1 MAVVSER
8 HRPTFEEKTPNALKA
23 DRVRHR
29 VTFNPNKAS
38 PEEILRVA
46 VPKLEEGV
54 VLVPGSLDLV
64 FNLTVSGEPNN
75 FLVNNVTQA
84 LVSRMVVKFAGETLQ
99 DTNAYDVYKLFED
112 LFLPVEKRSN
122 MFLEGIQSEDLCKI
136 RSNAGDKKKSGVDV
150 EKKLAEVY
158 GSKYRI
164 PLDHEILIDH
174 GVFYPRALADELVF
188 EIKLN
193 SPNVVVRGTDP
204 SKLGYEL
211 TDIQLEYEA
220 IYHKE
225 LAREVESTYING
237 ETFFYEYVHNYKT
250 ITVKKASDTIIK
262 KSINVPKRSLKGLLL
277 LFSEPH
283 AAGARDTESFFNPDI
298 TNVKISVNGIPNKVY
313 SQGVE
318 GRDMWEEVLSES
330 ELKELANNSE
340 LASVMEMLEAEP
352 GSAAETSGGFAP
364 MPIGH
369 VIQQG
374 PDIPAMREQLAI
386 LVSTGKAKEAIGVQ
400 LTYEQAREAQ
410 KKAAVEAAAII
421 AKEKEKKSASAK
433 RNVTPPVAPALTEA
447 PPESSG
453 LSTNQWI
460 SLLGIG
466 VTIVTTYAKREDIKA
481 LFNGKSVKGDDSQV
495 TPESGRVENTV
506 RKASALPSA
515 ISLLLSKIPQPK
527 RGIRSM
533 D

>member
-54 VLVPGSLDLV
+54 VLVPGSLALV

-75 FLVNNVTQA
+75 FLVNNVTRA

-136 RSNAGDKKKSGVDV
+136 RSNAGDKKKSGVDA

-164 PLDHEILIDH
+164 PLDHEILRDH

-193 SPNVVVRGTDP
+193 SPNVVVRGTDS

-237 ETFFYEYVHNYKT
+237 KSFFYEHVHNYKT
-250 ITVKKASDTIIK
+250 ITVKKATDTIINE
-262 KSINVPKRSLKGLLL
+262 SINVPKRSLKGLLL
-277 LFSEPH
+277 LFPEPH

-298 TNVKISVNGIPNKVY
+298 TNVKISVNGVPNKVY

-318 GRDMWEEVLSES
+318 GRDMWEEVLRFFGKNADQKMFNNATKFYAEKKFGLFIDLRSMSDNNMHGSGLRLVNTKDGVNLEIQRTAS
-330 ELKELANNSE
+330 GSGNVKCYIFAIADAQFSIVNKELE
-340 LASVMEMLEAEP
+340 SVE
-352 GSAAETSGGFAP
+352 F
-364 MPIGH
+364 
-369 VIQQG
+369 
-374 PDIPAMREQLAI
+374 
-386 LVSTGKAKEAIGVQ
+386 
-400 LTYEQAREAQ
+400 
-410 KKAAVEAAAII
+410 
-421 AKEKEKKSASAK
+421 
-433 RNVTPPVAPALTEA
+433 
-447 PPESSG
+447 
-453 LSTNQWI
+453 
-460 SLLGIG
+460 
-466 VTIVTTYAKREDIKA
+466 
-481 LFNGKSVKGDDSQV
+481 
-495 TPESGRVENTV
+495 
-506 RKASALPSA
+506 
-515 ISLLLSKIPQPK
+515 
-527 RGIRSM
+527 
-533 D
+533 